1 MLRPSKKLLFAIE
14 AVVDIAYHGGSNPV
28 RSSEISERQG
38 IPKRYLEPVLQQL
51 VHDGIL
57 NGQRG
62 PKGGYNLARER
73 RRITLG
79 EIVRVVQSL
88 EGADEAEGE
97 GSPLAREVVRPTLDE
112 AFGEAMSRL
121 ETKTIQDL
129 CDRARERGIASAAA
143 SVPDFTI

>member
-14 AVVDIAYHGGSNPV
+14 AVLDVAYHGGTRPV

-79 EIVRVVQSL
+79 EIARVVQGL
-88 EGADEAEGE
+88 EGAEDPEEE
-97 GSPLAREVVRPTLDE
+97 GSPLARKVVRPTLDE
-112 AFGEAMSRL
+112 AFGAAMREL
-121 ETKTIQDL
+121 ETRTIQDL
-129 CDRARERGIASAAA
+129 CDQAREQGIASAAA